1 MWGSQR
7 DTLALFF
14 YNGGKV
20 FSKRE
25 IFVFVFVVFIG
36 LSLAYS
42 CRLEA
47 GEWNEK
53 PVMCVYEKEIEKV
66 LKLKGETLFFAGK
79 QLTKVR
85 TETGLAK
92 KPVNTPFRLYVNKE
106 TGTFTVLEYHPSYKT
121 FCVIAYGLEF
131 QDFREML

>member
-1 MWGSQR
+1 M
-7 DTLALFF
+7 F
-14 YNGGKV
+14 NK
-20 FSKRE
+20 KE
-25 IFVFVFVVFIG
+25 IIVFVFAAFIG

-42 CRLEA
+42 CRLDA

-53 PVMCVYEKEIEKV
+53 PVMCVFEKEIEKV
-66 LKLKGETLFFAGK
+66 LKLKGETLLFAGK

-106 TGTFTVLEYHPSYKT
+106 SGTFTVLEYHPSYET
-121 FCVIAYGLEF
+121 FCVIAYGVEF

>member
-1 MWGSQR
+1 M
-7 DTLALFF
+7 F
-14 YNGGKV
+14 NK
-20 FSKRE
+20 KE
-25 IFVFVFVVFIG
+25 IIVFVFATFIG

-42 CRLEA
+42 CRLDA

-53 PVMCVYEKEIEKV
+53 PVMCVFEKEIEKV
-66 LKLKGETLFFAGK
+66 LKLKGETLLFAGK

-92 KPVNTPFRLYVNKE
+92 KPVSTPFRLYVNKE
-106 TGTFTVLEYHPSYKT
+106 SGTFTVLEYHPSYET
-121 FCVIAYGLEF
+121 FCVIAYGVEF

>member
-1 MWGSQR
+1 MFGKKEIIIFIIA
-7 DTLALFF
+7 AL
-14 YNGGKV
+14 V
-20 FSKRE
+20 
-25 IFVFVFVVFIG
+25 G
-36 LSLAYS
+36 LTLAYS

-47 GEWNEK
+47 GEWNDK
-53 PVMCVYEKEIEKV
+53 PIMCVFEKEIKKV
-66 LKLKGETLFFAGK
+66 LELKGEKLLFGGK

-92 KPVNTPFRLYVNKE
+92 KPVSIPFRLYVNKE
-106 TGTFTVLEYHPSYKT
+106 TGTFTVLEYHPSYET